1 MADPSSRVT
10 AALLSLTR
18 DAVLVLDDS
27 GRVLRANERF
37 LEWTGFALD
46 SVAGKDVTAFW
57 DDPRRWEDWQAG
69 FRLQGGAVPH
79 EVLDLRTKDGDPVPV
94 EARLAVL
101 PRSWGRAS
109 GLVLCLHDLRP
120 LRLLERLVKQDGLTG
135 VLSRAEVLAAF
146 EVELNRARRFG
157 TALGVILMDVDG
169 FRGLNDLWGPDFGDQ
184 VLRVVGAELRDTVR
198 PGDWSGRLGSDEFLV
213 LLPQA
218 SAFQAEETALRLR
231 SALAR
236 RLFAPQG
243 VEVPVTAS
251 FGVAS
256 LRPQEPVSVPSVLAR
271 IADTLDRA
279 RSRGRNRV
287 EFSP

>member
-101 PRSWGRAS
+101 PRSWGRVS